1 MPRSAASHTAQA
13 EARFRRVLGKDSV
26 EAVARQTRFVQRKR
40 VVTGAAVFWAFIVT
54 VGSHCTEYI
63 TDVLRTLNAREGW
76 TIRYKPFWNRLAT
89 EAFPRFMKM
98 MFTKLCSD
106 MVTEVLRAEEGSDAS
121 LFSDIL
127 IDDGSSFAVADGLA
141 KVFPGRFT
149 KVKPAAIELHA
160 HMSLKSDQLLSV
172 TLAPD
177 KEAERQ
183 YLPPAD
189 SLPARSLSLRDRGY
203 VDLEYFAALEART
216 NGPAFLLCRTN
227 GKINPIVDEIRG
239 VPRKFAKKWEGK
251 KLQELPKA
259 LLRKGVDLRVS
270 WPRPEGRRLQ
280 LRLVIRY
287 QEPRVS
293 KERAKKRL
301 TAKEQCYLAKNQW
314 AFLLSNVPDELS
326 ADAIVRLYR
335 LRWQV
340 ELTFK
345 EWKSYANLH
354 ALQSERPSIVEGFI
368 WASLCAALIKRALA
382 HCAQLVHQRAI
393 SVRVAAQSGPQL
405 LPKLA
410 DWIMDAAV
418 ETAEDIFA
426 ALLAFL
432 AENARRAHPDRDE
445 RRAQATLGF
454 AWVTRAVRG

>member
-1 MPRSAASHTAQA
+1 MPRSTALDAARAQ
-13 EARFRRVLGKDSV
+13 ARFRRCLSAESL
-26 EAVARQTRFVQRKR
+26 EAAAREARFVQRQR
-40 VVTGAAVFWAFIVT
+40 LVTGASVFWALVVT
-54 VGSHCTEYI
+54 VGAHCTQYI
-63 TDVLRTLNAREGW
+63 SDVLRTLNAREGW
-76 TIRYKPFWNRLAT
+76 SIRYKPFWNRLAKA
-89 EAFPRFMKM
+89 AFPRFMKM
-98 MFTKLCSD
+98 MFGRLCRDLVS
-106 MVTEVLRAEEGSDAS
+106 EVLRAEKGTDAS
-121 LFSDIL
+121 FFSDVF
-127 IDDGSSFAVADGLA
+127 IDDGSSFAVADGLS

-149 KVKPAAIELHA
+149 KVKPAAVELHA

-183 YLPPAD
+183 FLPAAE

-203 VDLEYFAALEART
+203 VDLEYFAALESRT

-227 GKINPIVDEIRG
+227 DKINPVVDEIRG
-239 VPRKFAKKWEGK
+239 VPRRFAKKWEGK

-259 LLRKGVDLRVS
+259 FLRKGADLRVS
-270 WPRPEGRRLQ
+270 WPRPTGKRLQ
-280 LRLVIRY
+280 IRLVIRH
-287 QEPRVS
+287 QAPRVS
-293 KERAKKRL
+293 KERVTKRL
-301 TAKEQCYLAKNQW
+301 TAKEHRYVAKNQW
-314 AFLLSNVPDELS
+314 AFLLTNVPTQFS

-340 ELTFK
+340 ELAFK

-354 ALQSERPSIVEGFI
+354 ALQSEHPSIVEGFI

-393 SVRVAAQSGPQL
+393 SVRIAAQSGPQL
-405 LPKLA
+405 LPRLA
-410 DWIMDAAV
+410 DWMTRAS
-418 ETAEDIFA
+418 AEATFA
-426 ALLAFL
+426 TLLAFL

-454 AWVTRAVRG
+454 AWATQTVSG